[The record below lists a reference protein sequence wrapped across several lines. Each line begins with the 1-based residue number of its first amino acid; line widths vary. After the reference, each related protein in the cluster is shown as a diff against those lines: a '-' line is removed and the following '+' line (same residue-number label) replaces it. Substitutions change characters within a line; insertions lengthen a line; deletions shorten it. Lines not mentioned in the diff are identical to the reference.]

1 MDKDILVVSSA
12 TGASYVMTED
22 QIEAAYRYQEEHYR
36 EMDARHFIDE
46 RLEWADSDK
55 DVFEKEY
62 GVSYNDAIEDI
73 DYLASRFMDEFDCN
87 VPENE
92 IWNEVLGEY
101 FGPVIEEDGKQVAKY
116 TLV

>member
-46 RLEWADSDK
+46 RLEWVDSDK

-101 FGPVIEEDGKQVAKY
+101 FGPVIEEDGK
-116 TLV
+116 